1 MTINDFDD
9 TGSRERFMPIP
20 GLIET
25 DLGNEMVLLD
35 PATQQMFSLNAT
47 GRTLWRSLRGHTLE
61 EAAQRVAAEFDV
73 GTDQATAD
81 AQALLHDLLDAG
93 LLQSTPE

>member
-1 MTINDFDD
+1 MANDDAD
-9 TGSRERFMPIP
+9 RTATRGRWLPVP

-35 PATQQMFSLNAT
+35 PATQQMFSLNGT
-47 GRTLWRSLRGHTLE
+47 GRTVWLSLRGHTLA
-61 EAAQRVAAEFDV
+61 EAVARVAAEFDV
-73 GTDQATAD
+73 GIDQATTD
-81 AQALLHDLLDAG
+81 AHTLLRDLLDAG